1 MEKPLFNLS
10 WCKTLWHWCYFWE
23 FGIGS
28 TNNPLIDTF
37 LGSHHLSSWFCIDIV
52 RLKFLDSIVNL
63 NLESFWSKWIHHH
76 AKIHHSWRR
85 INICYTLQ
93 RQSSFLVWNN
103 NLWTISIVST
113 DWSSFFT
120 SFQGHAS
127 ETQLSSNLSH
137 SNEVVVFLSLCS
149 SEEGK
154 VQGKLSLFVYEWE
167 KQK

>member
-1 MEKPLFNLS
+1 MKR
-10 WCKTLWHWCYFWE
+10 Y
-23 FGIGS
+23 IGS

-76 AKIHHSWRR
+76 AEIHHSWRR

-93 RQSSFLVWNN
+93 RQSFFLVWNN

-127 ETQLSSNLSH
+127 ETQLSSNFRTQMKLLFFWVFALLKKEKCKENFPYLFM
-137 SNEVVVFLSLCS
+137 NERNRNS
-149 SEEGK
+149 
-154 VQGKLSLFVYEWE
+154 
-167 KQK
+167 